1 MGYIKPMIIDSTFNP
16 HLLGL
21 LAHEL
26 GTDLTQGDPTDP
38 ADPAGVSSFCVA
50 PGAQLLANAIALRC
64 VAVSCY
70 QVSCRNA

>member
-38 ADPAGVSSFCVA
+38 ADPAAAFHRFVLHLEPSYYW
-50 PGAQLLANAIALRC
+50 PMPLH
-64 VAVSCY
+64 
-70 QVSCRNA
+70 